1 MKFITLIISLFLFSS
16 LSAQDLIFSR
26 VIDTVI
32 VVPTGIQQITDNI
45 IYGESLSP
53 EQGKVWKLQSIIHNE
68 DRLSSKLL
76 NCSDG
81 SEATSEGSNVSLNLT
96 IDDGANSVL
105 ISESTFRNFDEN
117 YNLQIYGNVQSIV
130 PEFPIWI
137 NSWSTLRSNIA
148 WNGNSYGAS
157 LYCFGSEQIG
167 KIYVSILEFDT
178 E

>member
-16 LSAQDLIFSR
+16 LSAQDLSFSR

-32 VVPTGIQQITDNI
+32 VVQTGIQQITDNI

-53 EQGKVWKLQSIIHNE
+53 EQGKVWKLQSITHNN

-81 SEATSEGSNVSLNLT
+81 VEATSVGGNASLNLI

-105 ISESTFRNFDEN
+105 ISKSTFRDFDEN
-117 YNLQIYGNVQSIV
+117 YLLPVYGNYQHIAA
-130 PEFPIWI
+130 EFPIWI
-137 NSWSTLRSNIA
+137 NSGSTLRSNIA
-148 WNGNSYGAS
+148 WNGNNYGGS